1 MDRHHGRSLVAHRI
15 IVLTQYTLALC
26 LIAGACLVRSEL
38 QGQTL
43 VYSGLGL
50 FATGFLALYLSA
62 LLDTT
67 SECLEPGTLI
77 AILLI
82 FGNTKNQAPSVRSP
96 WIEPLK
102 YHYIIV
108 PIFTLVFIAVWN
120 SILPTIGL
128 EYRQWDH
135 GFISWV
141 LEILLVVPE
150 ALSGFLRRHLA
161 GLRSEI
167 KASEARKTRRMPKEP
182 ATRSTETEVG
192 R

>member
-15 IVLTQYTLALC
+15 IVLTQYTLAIC

-50 FATGFLALYLSA
+50 FATGFIALYLSA

-67 SECLEPGTLI
+67 SEFLEPGTLI

-82 FGNTKNQAPSVRSP
+82 FGNTKNHPS
-96 WIEPLK
+96 
-102 YHYIIV
+102 
-108 PIFTLVFIAVWN
+108 
-120 SILPTIGL
+120 
-128 EYRQWDH
+128 
-135 GFISWV
+135 
-141 LEILLVVPE
+141 ILLVVPE

-167 KASEARKTRRMPKEP
+167 KASEARKTRRMPQRANNKVH
-182 ATRSTETEVG
+182 RNGGGEVKG
-192 R
+192 GSEGQGEIIERVAGASISNVSQADDLKLDFR